1 MSKFYLT
8 LDRQEVDAIVKMS
21 TFERRDPRDQAAI
34 LIRQSLER
42 AGLLQKAEGYNYEQN
57 AFCPMCGCAIP
68 KTHKEVGFN
77 DDAVS

>member
-57 AFCPMCGCAIP
+57 AFCPSVAALSP
-68 KTHKEVGFN
+68 KRTRRSVLTMMP
-77 DDAVS
+77 